1 MQGFFRTL
9 AWGLM
14 AWMAA
19 SAACGQTVY
28 GVGASGA
35 TGTTY
40 NRLFSVNPTT
50 GVATNLCG
58 LSFQSAAMAVSP
70 LNGLVY
76 YFAIT
81 AANPAMN
88 TINPNGCV
96 NGTAVGTTLPAGIIR
111 ATFCPD
117 GRLYASSNNG
127 QFHEINP
134 ATGATVRTLNITGVP
149 TAGSG
154 DFVCTNN
161 GDFYVVA
168 NGTAGGAAYRLYRA
182 NAAAV
187 SGTAS
192 GGNVAFTNIGPLNL
206 TGTPNGLSEVTQ
218 NLASCAAAP
227 NPCLIASTGATNRV
241 WGIDVTN
248 GDADQLAGTTG
259 HALTDLSRSYPL
271 DVAVTKT
278 ASPATV
284 LQGQTVT
291 YQITVANVGTAVAQ
305 NVTVTDALSP
315 ALYESVSWTCAVLA
329 AGNATAV
336 TTGCATPSGTGSIN
350 NLVSLSIGGSV
361 RFTVAANVTDTFT
374 GTLSNSALATVSVL
388 LTDQNTANNR
398 STTATSTVTPAA
410 LLAVTKTNNASTLVA
425 GQTTSYVITV
435 VNDGPADAP
444 GTVVRDV
451 AAPGLNC
458 TSVAFE
464 SNPPGAATPNTL
476 AISALQST
484 GIELTPTFDADSTA
498 TFTVTCQVTATGE

>member
-1 MQGFFRTL
+1 MLGIFRAIALALGFSL
-9 AWGLM
+9 A
-14 AWMAA
+14 AA
-19 SAACGQTVY
+19 SAWGQTVY
-28 GVGASGA
+28 GVGATGA
-35 TGTTY
+35 GGTTY

-76 YFAIT
+76 YFEYDT
-81 AANPAMN
+81 ANPDMN

-96 NGTAVGTTLPAGIIR
+96 NGTPVATTLPTAIIR

-127 QFHEINP
+127 QFREVNP
-134 ATGATVRTLNITGVP
+134 ATGATVRTLNIAGVP
-149 TAGSG
+149 TQGSG

-161 GDFYVVA
+161 GDFYMVA

-182 NAAAV
+182 TAAAV

-218 NLASCAAAP
+218 NLPSCAAAP

-259 HALTDLSRSYPL
+259 HALADLSRSYPL

-291 YQITVANVGTAVAQ
+291 YQITVANLGTAVAQ
-305 NVTVTDALSP
+305 NVTVTDVLSP

-336 TTGCATPSGTGSIN
+336 TTGCATAGGTGSIN

-388 LTDQNTANNR
+388 LTDEDTANNR
-398 STTATSTVTPAA
+398 SNTATSTVTPAA
-410 LLAVTKTNNASTLVA
+410 LLAVTKTNNAGTVTA
-425 GQTTSYVITV
+425 GQTTSYTITV
-435 VNDGPADAP
+435 VNDGPGDAP
-444 GTVVRDV
+444 GTVVRDAV
-451 AAPGLNC
+451 SAGLNC
-458 TSVAFE
+458 TSVGFS
-464 SNPPGAATPNTL
+464 SNPPGAATPDALT
-476 AISALQST
+476 ISALQST
-484 GIELTPTFDADSTA
+484 GIRLTPTFDADSTA
-498 TFTVTCQVTATGE
+498 TFTVTCQVTATGD